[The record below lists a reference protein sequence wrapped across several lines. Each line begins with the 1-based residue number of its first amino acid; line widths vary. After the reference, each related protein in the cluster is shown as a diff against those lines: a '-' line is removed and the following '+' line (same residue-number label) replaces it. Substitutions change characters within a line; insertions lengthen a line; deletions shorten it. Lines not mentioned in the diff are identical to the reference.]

1 MERILDDGSFCKAVR
16 ELEPTAFA
24 VAWLLLRNN
33 ADCEDAMSAAVL
45 RAYEKRSGLKN
56 ADSFRAWF
64 LRILKNE
71 AYNVLRHR
79 SRLVPLETLASEAAS
94 QAPDPVL
101 AEALLKL
108 PEQQRIAVVLQAK
121 GYSQSEIAHILRI
134 PEGTVKSRL
143 SRAKASLQS
152 ELKGEE

>member
-1 MERILDDGSFCKAVR
+1 MERISDDGQFCEAIR
-16 ELEPTAFA
+16 GIESTAFA

-33 ADCEDAMSAAVL
+33 ADCEDAMSSAVL

-56 ADSFRAWF
+56 AASFRAWF

-71 AYNVLRHR
+71 AYNILRRR
-79 SRLVPLETLASEAAS
+79 SRIVPLERLETTAAA

-108 PEQQRIAVVLQAK
+108 PEQQRIAVVLQAR
-121 GYSQSEIAHILRI
+121 GYSLAEIAHILRI

-143 SRAKASLQS
+143 FRAKASLRS
-152 ELKGEE
+152 ELEGE

>member
-1 MERILDDGSFCKAVR
+1 MERISDDSRFCEAVR

-24 VAWLLLRNN
+24 VAWLLLRSS

-45 RAYEKRSGLKN
+45 RAYEKRAGLKN
-56 ADSFRAWF
+56 GASFRAWF

-71 AYNVLRHR
+71 AYNILRQR
-79 SRLVPLETLASEAAS
+79 SRIVPLDKLADKPAD
-94 QAPDPVL
+94 QAPDPAL

-108 PEQQRIAVVLQAK
+108 PEQQRIAVVLQAR
-121 GYSQSEIAHILRI
+121 GYSLSEIAHILRI

-143 SRAKASLQS
+143 SRAKASLLS
-152 ELKGEE
+152 ELKGD

>member
-1 MERILDDGSFCKAVR
+1 MERISDDGQFCEAIR
-16 ELEPTAFA
+16 GIESTAFA

-33 ADCEDAMSAAVL
+33 ADCEDAMSSAVL
-45 RAYEKRSGLKN
+45 RAYEKRAGLKN
-56 ADSFRAWF
+56 AASFRAWF

-71 AYNVLRHR
+71 AYNILRRR
-79 SRLVPLETLASEAAS
+79 SRIVPLERLETTAAA

-108 PEQQRIAVVLQAK
+108 PEQQRIAVVLQAR
-121 GYSQSEIAHILRI
+121 GYSLAEIAHILRI

-143 SRAKASLQS
+143 SRAKASLRS
-152 ELKGEE
+152 ELEGE